1 MALLANVIHCTE
13 EGLMLKP
20 LTSRYNDHRLTMRW
34 VKLKKDF
41 IPGAGDTL
49 DFHVVG
55 ARWSRDRGRELLG
68 RFSVLCQE
76 ATS

>member
-1 MALLANVIHCTE
+1 MPLTGRSSADASCT

-20 LTSRYNDHRLTMRW
+20 VKARYNDRREGMRW

-49 DFHVVG
+49 DFHVLG
-55 ARWSRDRGRELLG
+55 ASWQKSRGRELLG
-68 RFSVLCQE
+68 RQGF
-76 ATS
+76 

>member
-1 MALLANVIHCTE
+1 MQCPQVLAIALTSFNTE
-13 EGLMLKP
+13 GMMLKP
-20 LTSRYNDHRLTMRW
+20 LVSCYNDRRSHLRW

-49 DFHVVG
+49 DFHIVG

-68 RFSVLCQE
+68 QS
-76 ATS
+76 ADS